1 MPSVLAWIS
10 HPITL
15 ICNLR
20 PPHSTRARGRHVGR
34 ARQCPERIAAKSVC
48 NEGRF
53 KTSHSA
59 AADARCSSD
68 SYPRGAINEI
78 IAPPVSFRAISTT
91 RRPAT
96 GPAPA
101 VPSWCL
107 TVCTRAAMEN
117 TCSCTYAWHAAWFAT
132 TASRQMTTSPSCWRF
147 RKRQQCSAELSQFSG
162 TTRVGLRFAS

>member
-1 MPSVLAWIS
+1 MATVRVWIS

-20 PPHSTRARGRHVGR
+20 PPHGTRARGRHVGR
-34 ARQCPERIAAKSVC
+34 ARQCPERIAEKSAC
-48 NEGRF
+48 NEGHF

-68 SYPRGAINEI
+68 PYPRAAINGT
-78 IAPPVSFRAISTT
+78 IAPPVSFHAISTT
-91 RRPAT
+91 RPPAT

-101 VPSWCL
+101 VPSWRL
-107 TVCTRAAMEN
+107 TVCTRGAMEN

-132 TASRQMTTSPSCWRF
+132 TASQQMTTSHSCWHF
-147 RKRQQCSAELSQFSG
+147 RKWQQCSVELSQFSG